1 MIDFEISSVYFNSI
15 MTSAQQFNDRLLPL
29 WTETSLVT
37 PAFVYDESQIIEK
50 LELLA
55 GVREQSGCHVLY
67 SIKALSFAG
76 LLETIAEYVGGFSV
90 SSLFEARLAK
100 EIIGEKGSIH
110 LTSPGLRESDMQ
122 EIAEYCDYLSFNSLS
137 QWQRCKPYV
146 KHRQCGLRINP
157 GLSFVKDERYD
168 PCRSWSKLGVPLAQ
182 LDDISTD
189 SDLLDGISGL
199 HIHNNCE
206 ASDFHQLE
214 KTINLLLDQYNNII
228 ARMNWLNFGG
238 GYYIHDTAQLDVLNK
253 IIDSLKQ
260 QYNLEIF
267 FEPGKGVVGHAGYL
281 VASVIDIFDSGGKT
295 VAVLDTTVNHLPEVF
310 EYQYKPVVLQESA
323 AGKYSY
329 RLAGASCLSG
339 DMFGDYNFDR
349 ELQINSRII
358 FANMGAYMMVK
369 ANMFNGINLPTIYSL
384 DRSGK
389 INQELKFEYQ
399 HYRDRL

>member
-1 MIDFEISSVYFNSI
+1 

-29 WTETSLVT
+29 WTNANLVT
-37 PAFVYDESQIIEK
+37 PAFVYDELQITEK

-55 GVREQSGCHVLY
+55 KVSEQSGCRVLY
-67 SIKALSFAG
+67 SIKALSFAE
-76 LLETIAEYVGGFSV
+76 LLKTIAPYVDGYSV
-90 SSLFEARLAK
+90 SSLFEAKLAR
-100 EIIGEKGSIH
+100 EIIGDKGSIH
-110 LTSPGLRESDMQ
+110 LTSPGIREPDMQ

-137 QWQRCKPYV
+137 QWQRCKPYAL
-146 KHRQCGLRINP
+146 HRQCGLRINP
-157 GLSFVKDERYD
+157 ALSFVKDERYD
-168 PCRSWSKLGVPLAQ
+168 PCRTWSKLGVPLAQ

-189 SDLLDGISGL
+189 SDLLDGISGI

-214 KTINLLLDQYNNII
+214 ETVNLLLDQYNNII
-228 ARMNWLNFGG
+228 ARMRWLNFGG
-238 GYYIHDTAQLDVLNK
+238 GYYIHDPAQLDVLNQ

-323 AGKYSY
+323 TGKYNY

-339 DMFGDYNFDR
+339 DLFGDYNFDR

-389 INQELKFEYQ
+389 IHQQLKFNYQ